1 MERKKIYKDNKVN
14 LAVIKGKVEAGDS
27 ESTYKID
34 GLSGATITSRGVTNM
49 VAYWFGESGYS
60 SLLRELTM
68 NLKKYQDV
76 IVKPLIDE
84 NPITLQIL
92 GICSALAVTNN
103 LSVTMVMCVAVI
115 SVISF
120 SNLFIS
126 LIRNYI
132 PSSIRIIVQMTIIAS
147 LVIVVDELLKAYDYE
162 TSKKLSV
169 FVGLIITNCIVM
181 GRAEAFAMKE
191 KPLLSFLDGL
201 GNGLGYSLILIAVA
215 TIREL
220 FGAGTLFGYEIL
232 PLISNGGWYMGNNL
246 LLLPPSSFIIIG
258 LFIWLIRSLKS
269 DQVEEDDFF
278 VSKHSTSPDLSKE
291 K

>member
-1 MERKKIYKDNKVN
+1 
-14 LAVIKGKVEAGDS
+14 
-27 ESTYKID
+27 
-34 GLSGATITSRGVTNM
+34 
-49 VAYWFGESGYS
+49 
-60 SLLRELTM
+60 M
-68 NLKKYQDV
+68 NLKRYKEV
-76 IVKPLIDE
+76 VLNPLIKE

-103 LSVTMVMCVAVI
+103 LSVTLVMCVAVI

-181 GRAEAFAMKE
+181 GRAEAYAMKN
-191 KPLLSFLDGL
+191 PPIRSFLDGL
-201 GNGLGYSLILIAVA
+201 GNGLGYSFILIVVA
-215 TIREL
+215 TIREI
-220 FGAGTLFGYEIL
+220 FGSGTFLGLQVMPDSY
-232 PLISNGGWYMGNNL
+232 PTNNF

-258 LFIWLIRSLKS
+258 LFIWLIRGYNN
-269 DQVEEDDFF
+269 DQIEEDEFDL
-278 VSKHSTSPDLSKE
+278 SKHSVSPDLNKRE
-291 K
+291 LNV